1 MSSVIKS
8 ALGLLGLA
16 ALGVACRGT
25 LPPTEPPQ
33 GSPDGAPSMQTND
46 TATAGPLA
54 DEGLASPPAT
64 LPGPGAPLAAAEPGA
79 GGTSVLPPPPP
90 PPHGGTGVGGSGRGG
105 TSAAGS
111 GIR

>member
-16 ALGVACRGT
+16 ALAAACRGT

-64 LPGPGAPLAAAEPGA
+64 LPGPGAPLAAPESGA
-79 GGTSVLPPPPP
+79 GGTSVLPR
-90 PPHGGTGVGGSGRGG
+90 PPHGGTGMGGSSSGG